1 VKTDK
6 PVVSIS
12 VVRVEK
18 EKTNTRDMALEI
30 LSRSNSGTAL
40 SEAECRVV
48 ADFMDPSFDTDDISL
63 VEEFIRIY
71 ENATTGRY
79 QQPAIPTPKRTE
91 PEGYNETAESSSDSN
106 SPSL

>member
-1 VKTDK
+1 MKTDK

-18 EKTNTRDMALEI
+18 EKTNVRDMALEI
-30 LSRSNSGTAL
+30 LNRSNSGMSL

-48 ADFMDPSFDTDDISL
+48 TDFMDPSFNTDDISL

-79 QQPAIPTPKRTE
+79 QQSAVQTPKRAKF
-91 PEGYNETAESSSDSN
+91 EGCNETVESSSDGN
-106 SPSL
+106 SPSP

>member
-1 VKTDK
+1 MKTDK

-30 LSRSNSGTAL
+30 LSRSNSGTSL

-48 ADFMDPSFDTDDISL
+48 TDFMDPSFDTDDISL

-79 QQPAIPTPKRTE
+79 QQSATPTPRRTE
-91 PEGYNETAESSSDSN
+91 PEGCSETAESPSDNS
-106 SPSL
+106 SPSF